1 MSIFS
6 FFSRKAPAK
15 GSAAPDSSG
24 LGQAD
29 ATQPLV
35 PPEKMRASNHKSER
49 HGQRELLYGV
59 VRDTMAR
66 AGVLAASYKFKVLSL
81 DTRGRQYLIMMDL
94 VHGSAGEVERLAE
107 IESLLAQ
114 TAKVRHGLLVT
125 AVYWRI
131 SEQVTAGL
139 SAAPVARTATPAH
152 PRPAPHDSRPATPVP
167 GFEPLQ
173 QDEIAAF
180 KRAIASANAP
190 NAEPAQGQVVTSGRR
205 HAKPDDEFE
214 DTQISP
220 AAVRSSPLSVTQ
232 YGDLN

>member
-6 FFSRKAPAK
+6 FFSRKAPPRP
-15 GSAAPDSSG
+15 GPAPDSSG

-29 ATQPLV
+29 ATQPLL
-35 PPEKMRASNHKSER
+35 PDEKQHSVNRKSER
-49 HGQRELLYGV
+49 HGQRELLYSV
-59 VRDTMAR
+59 VRDTMTR

-94 VHGSAGEVERLAE
+94 TNGSAGEAGRLAE
-107 IESLLAQ
+107 IEAILAQ
-114 TAKVRHGLLVT
+114 TAKVRHDILVT

-139 SAAPVARTATPAH
+139 SAAPPSQRPRLTAAQL
-152 PRPAPHDSRPATPVP
+152 
-167 GFEPLQ
+167 GYEPLQ

-180 KRAIASANAP
+180 KRAIASAST
-190 NAEPAQGQVVTSGRR
+190 PADKLVAGQVVTSGRR
-205 HAKPDDEFE
+205 NSVPSNEFE

-220 AAVRSSPLSVTQ
+220 TVERTSPLSVTQ